1 VEEDGA
7 VVELKAVI
15 DGPVRVPKVVQVP
28 TSSGELL
35 EVDLGPFVEGI
46 DEGQTVSAHSKARV
60 MEGPMSGKRRRV
72 IVRRG
77 LPYAESSFEATSL
90 MDHHGTTLA
99 VTVKEAAMKV
109 KRSPMEVYG
118 DLDTLLYKGLAK
130 PERLLVYLSRL
141 MMAYMLGMFGKVD
154 YKDLKELS
162 EVYIE
167 ELKSYNSSAIRPEV
181 RRLATEAAD
190 LAEEREELKP
200 MALFVK
206 FYLSKT

>member
-1 VEEDGA
+1 
-7 VVELKAVI
+7 
-15 DGPVRVPKVVQVP
+15 
-28 TSSGELL
+28 
-35 EVDLGPFVEGI
+35 
-46 DEGQTVSAHSKARV
+46 
-60 MEGPMSGKRRRV
+60 
-72 IVRRG
+72 
-77 LPYAESSFEATSL
+77 
-90 MDHHGTTLA
+90 MDHHGVTPT
-99 VTVKEAAMKV
+99 VTVKEAAMKM

-118 DLDTLLYKGLAK
+118 DLDILLYKGLAK